1 MVVKKQK
8 KGRMIK
14 MSKHVKRL
22 ASPVTWKQPRK
33 KFAWSVRSR
42 AGPHALKESV
52 PLMVVIRDV
61 LKFAD
66 TSKEARNIITRGK
79 VEVDGRI
86 VKDYQRPVGFMDVLT
101 VKESGVAKRVLMD
114 KRGMLV
120 LADLNPQDANWKL
133 VKVTGK
139 SITKGGKIQIS
150 THDGR
155 VILSEEKGVKRGDT
169 LKISIPEQKV
179 LEVYPMAK
187 ETSVYV
193 TGGAHRGTI
202 TTIKEINVSRSY
214 QENTVESND
223 NFTTTMSNVFVLGK
237 SKGEIAIPGGA

>member
-1 MVVKKQK
+1 MK
-8 KGRMIK
+8 K
-14 MSKHVKRL
+14 MSKHIKRI

-42 AGPHALKESV
+42 AGPHSRKSSV

-66 TSKEARNIITRGK
+66 TSKEARNIISRGK

-86 VKDYQRPVGFMDVLT
+86 VKDYQRPIGFMDVLS
-101 VKESGVAKRVLMD
+101 VKEAGISKRVLMD
-114 KRGMLV
+114 HKGV
-120 LADLNPQDANWKL
+120 LIMADLSGLDANWKL

-139 SITKGGKIQIS
+139 SVAKGGKIQIS

-155 VILSEEKGVKRGDT
+155 VILTNEKTVKRGDT
-169 LKISIPEQKV
+169 LKISIPEQKI

-193 TGGAHRGTI
+193 TGGAHKGTI
-202 TTIKEINVSRSY
+202 TTIKEINVSKSY

-223 NFTTTMSNVFVLGK
+223 NFTTTMSNIFVLGK
-237 SKGEIAIPGGA
+237 SKSEITIPGGA

>member
-1 MVVKKQK
+1 
-8 KGRMIK
+8 
-14 MSKHVKRL
+14 MSKHIKRL
-22 ASPVTWKQPRK
+22 ASQVTWKQPRK
-33 KFAWSVRSR
+33 KFTWSVRSR
-42 AGPHALKESV
+42 AGPHPLKASV

-66 TSKEARNIITRGK
+66 TSKEARNIITKGK
-79 VEVDGRI
+79 VQVDGKV
-86 VKDYQRPVGFMDVLT
+86 VKDYQRPIGFMDVLS
-101 VKESGVAKRVLMD
+101 VNDSGMAKRVLMD
-114 KRGMLV
+114 RKGMFV
-120 LADLNPQDANWKL
+120 LADLSPQDVSWKL

-139 SITKGGKIQIS
+139 SVVGGGKIQIS

-155 VILSEEKGVKRGDT
+155 VIISSEKSVKRGDT
-169 LKISIPEQKV
+169 LKISIPEQKI

-223 NFTTTMSNVFVLGK
+223 NFTTTMSNIFVLGK
-237 SKGEIAIPGGA
+237 SKGEITIPGGA

>member
-1 MVVKKQK
+1 M
-8 KGRMIK
+8 K
-14 MSKHVKRL
+14 MSKHIKRI

-42 AGPHALKESV
+42 AGPHARKSSV
-52 PLMVVIRDV
+52 PLMVVLRDV
-61 LKFAD
+61 LKVAD

-86 VKDYQRPVGFMDVLT
+86 AKDYQRPIGFMDVLSI
-101 VKESGVAKRVLMD
+101 KDAGISKRVLMD
-114 KRGMLV
+114 HKGILI
-120 LADLNPQDANWKL
+120 LADLGAQDANWKL

-139 SITKGGKIQIS
+139 SVAKSGKIQIS

-155 VILSEEKGVKRGDT
+155 VILTTEKTVKRGDT
-169 LKISIPEQKV
+169 LKISIPEQKI

-193 TGGAHRGTI
+193 TGGAHKGTI
-202 TTIKEINVSRSY
+202 TTIKEINVSKSY

-223 NFTTTMSNVFVLGK
+223 NFTTTLSNIFVLGK
-237 SKGEIAIPGGA
+237 SKGEITIPGGA

>member
-1 MVVKKQK
+1 
-8 KGRMIK
+8 
-14 MSKHVKRL
+14 
-22 ASPVTWKQPRK
+22 
-33 KFAWSVRSR
+33 
-42 AGPHALKESV
+42 
-52 PLMVVIRDV
+52 MVVIRDV

-66 TSKEARNIITRGK
+66 TSKEARNIITKGK
-79 VEVDGRI
+79 VQVDGKV
-86 VKDYQRPVGFMDVLT
+86 VKDYQRPIGFMDVLS
-101 VKESGVAKRVLMD
+101 VNDSGMAKRVLMD
-114 KRGMLV
+114 RKGMFV
-120 LADLNPQDANWKL
+120 LADLSPQDVSWKL

-139 SITKGGKIQIS
+139 SVVGGGKIQIS

-155 VILSEEKGVKRGDT
+155 VIISSEKSVKRGDT
-169 LKISIPEQKV
+169 LKISIPEQKI

-223 NFTTTMSNVFVLGK
+223 NFTTTMSNIFVLGK
-237 SKGEIAIPGGA
+237 SKGEITIPGGA

>member
-1 MVVKKQK
+1 
-8 KGRMIK
+8 
-14 MSKHVKRL
+14 MSKHIKRL
-22 ASPVTWKQPRK
+22 ASQVTWKQPRK

-42 AGPHALKESV
+42 AGPHALKASV

-66 TSKEARNIITRGK
+66 TSKEARNIIARGK

-86 VKDYQRPVGFMDVLT
+86 VKDYQRPIGFMDVLS
-101 VKESGVAKRVLMD
+101 VRDADVAKRVLMD
-114 KRGMLV
+114 KKGMFV
-120 LADLNPQDANWKL
+120 LADLAPAEVSWKL

-139 SITKGGKIQIS
+139 AIAKGGKIQIS

-155 VILSEEKGVKRGDT
+155 VLLSNEKNVKRGDT
-169 LKISIPEQKV
+169 LKISIPDQKIV
-179 LEVYPMAK
+179 DVYPMAK

-193 TGGAHRGTI
+193 TGGAHKGTI

-237 SKGEIAIPGGA
+237 SKGEISLPGGA

>member
-1 MVVKKQK
+1 
-8 KGRMIK
+8 
-14 MSKHVKRL
+14 MSKHIKRI

-33 KFAWSVRSR
+33 KFAWSVRSK
-42 AGPHALKESV
+42 AGPHPMRGSV
-52 PLMVVIRDV
+52 PLMVMIRDV

-66 TSKEARNIITRGK
+66 TAKEARNIITKGK

-86 VKDYQRPVGFMDVLT
+86 VKDYQRPVGFMDVLS
-101 VKESGVAKRVLMD
+101 VKDAGVSKRVLMD
-114 KRGMLV
+114 KHGILV
-120 LADLNPQDANWKL
+120 LSDLNQQEIGWKL

-139 SITKGGKIQIS
+139 SIAKGNKIQIA

-155 VILSEEKGVKRGDT
+155 VLLTKEKSVKRGHT
-169 LKISIPEQKV
+169 LKISIPEQKI
-179 LEVYPMAK
+179 LDVYPMAK

-193 TGGAHRGTI
+193 TGGAHKGTI
-202 TTIKEINVSRSY
+202 TTIKEINVSKSY

-237 SKGEIAIPGGA
+237 SKGEITIPGGA

>member
-1 MVVKKQK
+1 MERMREKKRRK
-8 KGRMIK
+8 RR
-14 MSKHVKRL
+14 MSKHIKRL

-33 KFAWSVRSR
+33 KFTWSVRSR
-42 AGPHALKESV
+42 AGPHSLRTSV
-52 PLMVVIRDV
+52 PLMVVVRDV

-66 TSKEARNIITRGK
+66 TSKEARNIISKGK
-79 VEVDGRI
+79 VEVDGKV
-86 VKDYQRPVGFMDVLT
+86 VKDYQRPVGFMDILS
-101 VKESGVAKRVLMD
+101 VKEAGVAKRVLMD
-114 KRGMLV
+114 KKGILV
-120 LADLNPQDANWKL
+120 LADLGPQEVGWKL

-139 SITKGGKIQIS
+139 SIAKGGKIQIS

-155 VILSEEKGVKRGDT
+155 VILTSEKGVKRGDT
-169 LKISIPEQKV
+169 LKIGIPDQKI

-193 TGGAHRGTI
+193 TGGAHKGTI

-237 SKGEIAIPGGA
+237 SKGEISIPGGV

>member
-1 MVVKKQK
+1 
-8 KGRMIK
+8 
-14 MSKHVKRL
+14 MSKHIKRI

-33 KFAWSVRSR
+33 KFAWSVRSK
-42 AGPHALKESV
+42 AGPHPMWGSV
-52 PLMVVIRDV
+52 PLMVMIRDV

-66 TSKEARNIITRGK
+66 TAKEARNIITKGK

-86 VKDYQRPVGFMDVLT
+86 VKDYQRPVGFMDVLS
-101 VKESGVAKRVLMD
+101 VKDAGVSKRVLMD
-114 KRGMLV
+114 KHGILV
-120 LADLNPQDANWKL
+120 LSDLNQQEVGWKL

-139 SITKGGKIQIS
+139 SIAKGGKIQIA

-155 VILSEEKGVKRGDT
+155 VLLTKEKSVKRGDT
-169 LKISIPEQKV
+169 LKISIPEQKI

-193 TGGAHRGTI
+193 TGGAHKGTI
-202 TTIKEINVSRSY
+202 TTIKEINVSKSY

-237 SKGEIAIPGGA
+237 SKGEITIPGGA

>member
-1 MVVKKQK
+1 
-8 KGRMIK
+8 
-14 MSKHVKRL
+14 MSKHIKRI

-33 KFAWSVRSR
+33 KFAWSVRSK
-42 AGPHALKESV
+42 AGPHPMWGSV
-52 PLMVVIRDV
+52 PLMVMIRDV

-66 TSKEARNIITRGK
+66 TAKEARNIITKGK

-86 VKDYQRPVGFMDVLT
+86 VKDYQRPVGFMDVLS
-101 VKESGVAKRVLMD
+101 VKDAGVSKRVLMD
-114 KRGMLV
+114 KHGILV
-120 LADLNPQDANWKL
+120 LSDLNQQEVGWKL

-139 SITKGGKIQIS
+139 SIAKGGKIQIA

-155 VILSEEKGVKRGDT
+155 VLLTKEKSVKRGDT
-169 LKISIPEQKV
+169 LKISIPEQKILDV
-179 LEVYPMAK
+179 FPMAK

-193 TGGAHRGTI
+193 TGGAHKGTI
-202 TTIKEINVSRSY
+202 TTIKEINVSKSY

-237 SKGEIAIPGGA
+237 SKGEITIPRGA